1 MNGLILTMK
10 ITAAN
15 VKKMKGVSLMEG
27 EFIQFLLKRI
37 GKKLSDVEMMVG
49 DEDISSH
56 IEDINDYIS
65 QLTHLITEC
74 ISWFI

>member
-1 MNGLILTMK
+1 MK